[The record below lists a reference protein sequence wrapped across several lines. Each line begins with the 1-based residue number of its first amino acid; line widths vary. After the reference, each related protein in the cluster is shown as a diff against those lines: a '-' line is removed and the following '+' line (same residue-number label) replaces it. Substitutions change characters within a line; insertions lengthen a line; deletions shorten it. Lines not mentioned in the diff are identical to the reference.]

1 MNNPSSQKQPAT
13 SRIPRRNE
21 SGQAMVELS
30 LILLILVVLA
40 YGLMDFCTAIYEKQV
55 ITNLTREGANLS
67 ARGSGGSTAQIMTN
81 ALAAIIQEATPL
93 NLSTN
98 STSGRLILTSASNT
112 NNAASGFYISQQLS
126 SGTLAASS
134 KIGTGVGNYAKL
146 PSSIVAQSGHNV
158 YIAEIYYKFNV
169 PASLGKLIRV
179 NVTNQ
184 FYDVAYF
191 PGS

>member
-1 MNNPSSQKQPAT
+1 VLNPVFDGLPNVGRT
-13 SRIPRRNE
+13 LTR
-21 SGQAMVELS
+21 
-30 LILLILVVLA
+30 ILLDCRDRFTPSRTADTGILALYA
-40 YGLMDFCTAIYEKQV
+40 GKTAPY
-55 ITNLTREGANLS
+55 LTREGANLS

-98 STSGRLILTSASNT
+98 SPSGRLILTSASNT

>member
-1 MNNPSSQKQPAT
+1 
-13 SRIPRRNE
+13 
-21 SGQAMVELS
+21 
-30 LILLILVVLA
+30 
-40 YGLMDFCTAIYEKQV
+40 
-55 ITNLTREGANLS
+55 
-67 ARGSGGSTAQIMTN
+67 
-81 ALAAIIQEATPL
+81 
-93 NLSTN
+93 
-98 STSGRLILTSASNT
+98 
-112 NNAASGFYISQQLS
+112 
-126 SGTLAASS
+126 LAASS